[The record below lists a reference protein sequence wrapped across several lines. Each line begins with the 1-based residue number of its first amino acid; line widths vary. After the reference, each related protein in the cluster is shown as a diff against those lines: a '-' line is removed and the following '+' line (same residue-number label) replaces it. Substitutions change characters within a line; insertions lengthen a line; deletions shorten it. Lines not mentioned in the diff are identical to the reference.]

1 VVVAGASLVSTI
13 PLWHRVLHAKE
24 GPASLLG
31 GAVALDG
38 SSLFLIGVICI
49 GVILAALLADGY
61 LRREGIEGPELYV
74 LMLLSASGGAIMA
87 SANDLIVLFIG
98 LEILS
103 ISAYILAAM
112 HARRITSQEA
122 GMKYFV
128 LGAFASAFLLYGIA
142 LVYGA
147 TGSTNMV
154 EIQSFL
160 ANHIL
165 IHNGTLL
172 AGIALLLVGLGFK
185 VAAAPFHAW
194 TPDVYQGA
202 PTPVTAFMASV
213 VKAAGFAGLIRVVT
227 LTLATYRLEWRPI
240 VFGLAAL
247 SLLVGAFSAI
257 VQSNV
262 KRMLA
267 YSSIN
272 HAGFIL
278 VGIQASGRGTSAVL
292 FYLAAY
298 TFMVGGSFGVVTVV
312 GGRGDGRHGIDDYKG
327 LSKRRPVLAAA
338 FTVFLL
344 AQAGVPFTGGFLA
357 KLGVLRA
364 AADTHDWSL
373 AIIAMLTA
381 AVSAFLYLRIVA
393 TMYFAEPEGEVDRP
407 APIAIGARVA
417 LTLAVL
423 GTVALGVV
431 PGPFTRLAEDAKP
444 VLVAQV
450 HPS

>member
-1 VVVAGASLVSTI
+1 
-13 PLWHRVLHAKE
+13 
-24 GPASLLG
+24 
-31 GAVALDG
+31 
-38 SSLFLIGVICI
+38 
-49 GVILAALLADGY
+49 
-61 LRREGIEGPELYV
+61 
-74 LMLLSASGGAIMA
+74 
-87 SANDLIVLFIG
+87 
-98 LEILS
+98 
-103 ISAYILAAM
+103 
-112 HARRITSQEA
+112 
-122 GMKYFV
+122 
-128 LGAFASAFLLYGIA
+128 
-142 LVYGA
+142 
-147 TGSTNMV
+147 
-154 EIQSFL
+154 
-160 ANHIL
+160 
-165 IHNGTLL
+165 
-172 AGIALLLVGLGFK
+172 
-185 VAAAPFHAW
+185 
-194 TPDVYQGA
+194 
-202 PTPVTAFMASV
+202 
-213 VKAAGFAGLIRVVT
+213 
-227 LTLATYRLEWRPI
+227 
-240 VFGLAAL
+240 
-247 SLLVGAFSAI
+247 
-257 VQSNV
+257 
-262 KRMLA
+262 MLA